1 MSVIGLVGL
10 ILYYALFIFVIAMW
24 ARLVL
29 DFIRAFKP
37 GWRPQ
42 GIVLALSGVVFA
54 ITDPPMNVVRKFIK
68 PVSFGAIALDF
79 GWTVV
84 MLAAIIAMYLA
95 ESLVLL

>member
-1 MSVIGLVGL
+1 
-10 ILYYALFIFVIAMW
+10 
-24 ARLVL
+24 
-29 DFIRAFKP
+29 
-37 GWRPQ
+37 
-42 GIVLALSGVVFA
+42 LALSGVVFA